1 LSVSRSRL
9 RQNNFCLNC
18 GTTVP
23 ERYCSHCGQENI
35 EPKESLWHLIT
46 HFFSDITHY
55 DSKFFSTIKTLLLR
69 PGFLTRQYIEGRRA
83 KYLNPIRA
91 YIFISA
97 VFFLILF
104 AQKKHE
110 SLAENKTNDA
120 VTNVKQHLADS
131 LKHAILPAQTA
142 HDSIKNTALKEIASS
157 LTAGITPTPKEQAIA
172 FALNGEGV
180 RFTLTDTRYKNLQE
194 YDSVQST
201 MSDSL
206 KDKGFMGWVV
216 RKNIRL
222 NSQYGNRKALVLEE
236 NFEHSVPKLVFLLL
250 PLFAF
255 YVMLFYSRKKYLY
268 TEHAIFSIHYHS
280 FLFLFFLLMM
290 LLNWIFSSG
299 WFELIILIAAL
310 LIMFFYLVTALK
322 KAYLESFWRSFGK
335 AIAISIMYSVTM
347 VIGLLLLALFT
358 FMVA

>member
-1 LSVSRSRL
+1 VSRSRL
-9 RQNNFCLNC
+9 RQNDICLNC

-23 ERYCSHCGQENI
+23 ERYCSRCGQENI

-69 PGFLTRQYIEGRRA
+69 PGFLTREYITGRRA

-91 YIFISA
+91 YVFISA

-104 AQKKHE
+104 AQRKHE
-110 SLAENKTNDA
+110 SLAENKTDDA
-120 VTNVKQHLADS
+120 VIHVKQHLADS
-131 LKHAILPAQTA
+131 LQQAILPAQTT
-142 HDSIKNTALKEIASS
+142 HDSIKNTALREIASS
-157 LTAGITPTPKEQAIA
+157 LTVGITPPPKEQAIS

-194 YDSVQST
+194 YDSIQST

-206 KDKGFMGWVV
+206 KDKGFMRLVV

-222 NSQYGNRKALVLEE
+222 NNQYGNRRAIVLEE
-236 NFEHSVPKLVFLLL
+236 NFKHSVPKLVFLLL
-250 PLFAF
+250 PLFAC
-255 YVMLFYSRKKYLY
+255 YVMLFYNRKKYLY
-268 TEHAIFSIHYHS
+268 TEHAIFAIHYHS

-290 LLNWIFSSG
+290 LLNWIFSAG
-299 WFELIILIAAL
+299 WFELIILIASL

-322 KAYLESFWRSFGK
+322 NTYLESFWRSFGK
-335 AIAISIMYSVTM
+335 AIAIGILYIITM
-347 VIGLLLLALFT
+347 IIGLLLLAFFT
-358 FMVA
+358 FMAA